1 MVSASPLNSH
11 IHPALRAVCGA
22 KKSVAIYAHHA
33 GALYAH
39 LNSSLRSH
47 RSSRVAAAHSGHARD
62 RARGLEDTHAR
73 NNPQVGET
81 CFFACTREAQAPRPG
96 GVEPH
101 TRPQADWPKD
111 PSPPDEG
118 RRRRTEGGRKSR
130 RGGRRVQTRAD
141 ARPCRLACWH
151 THLRAQATWGRAR
164 WAILPMGQRCEESC
178 RPAAIARRRPG
189 RGAWPPQRYN
199 AWLSSCGGEEAA
211 AAHARRGRR
220 LAGPP
225 LTKELVTGGQDRAS
239 RFTSCRDKRGRM
251 ESEGKGGRIYFFL
264 FPS

>member
-111 PSPPDEG
+111 PSPPEEG

-164 WAILPMGQRCEESC
+164 WAILPMGQRCEGELPSRC
-178 RPAAIARRRPG
+178 NRTPASRAGGLGRLRDTTPG
-189 RGAWPPQRYN
+189 Y
-199 AWLSSCGGEEAA
+199 
-211 AAHARRGRR
+211 R
-220 LAGPP
+220 LAGARKPP
-225 LTKELVTGGQDRAS
+225 PRTRGGAVDSRAL
-239 RFTSCRDKRGRM
+239 R
-251 ESEGKGGRIYFFL
+251 
-264 FPS
+264 

>member
-39 LNSSLRSH
+39 LNSSLRTH
-47 RSSRVAAAHSGHARD
+47 RSRRVAAAHSGHARD

-189 RGAWPPQRYN
+189 RGGLAASEIQR
-199 AWLSSCGGEEAA
+199 LVIVL
-211 AAHARRGRR
+211 RGRGSR
-220 LAGPP
+220 RRARAAGPSTRGP
-225 LTKELVTGGQDRAS
+225 SANQRA
-239 RFTSCRDKRGRM
+239 RHRRPRP
-251 ESEGKGGRIYFFL
+251 RITIYIM
-264 FPS
+264 PG